1 MPLAELME
9 SWKRILT
16 AKLLLSSRIELTK
29 SGRKFSEYKQTK
41 TFSIGLCFL
50 TQKRRDLT
58 INSTELLRLELSD
71 LRVLITIK
79 VFRMLSKIFKS
90 SRNRKLIT
98 LEIIM
103 ALSLSIRVLLRKTY
117 RLKKINMHLNYSHS
131 RKKQQKPKMMEM
143 YNLSVIYTKIL
154 TS

>member
-1 MPLAELME
+1 MPQAELME

-16 AKLLLSSRIELTK
+16 AKLLLSSRIELTE
-29 SGRKFSEYKQTK
+29 SERKFSEFKQTK
-41 TFSIGLCFL
+41 TFLIGLCFL
-50 TQKRRDLT
+50 IQKRRDLT

-71 LRVLITIK
+71 LRVLVTTK
-79 VFRMLSKIFKS
+79 ELRMLSKILKS

-98 LEIIM
+98 LKIIM
-103 ALSLSIRVLLRKTY
+103 VSSQSIRVLLRKTY
-117 RLKKINMHLNYSHS
+117 RLKKINMHLNCSHS
-131 RKKQQKPKMMEM
+131 RKKQQKLKMMEM